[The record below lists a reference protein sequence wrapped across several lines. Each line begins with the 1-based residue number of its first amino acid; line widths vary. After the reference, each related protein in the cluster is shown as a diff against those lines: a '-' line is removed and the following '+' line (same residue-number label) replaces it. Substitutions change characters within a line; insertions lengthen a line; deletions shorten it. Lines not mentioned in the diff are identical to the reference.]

1 MTSRPFRIDE
11 VSPEIGEL
19 TGMGLDREDFIKY
32 VLALT
37 LDMGFERSRFYE
49 IATDVVK
56 EKKIVVL
63 THEDPERERPPE
75 QSRLFEFALSSI
87 ARMDSELYPA
97 VEDSEGSGA
106 DVTEGIPDLELK
118 GRSWVD
124 IPVTAGQ
131 RTIAIIACDWKGGPE
146 RLTATNKASL
156 RSIGAQ
162 VGSYLGLKPMKAVAR
177 YRKQRTQWSK
187 LAQRDLVIAASE
199 QIAEAV
205 DAAALAVFA
214 FSWPDQRL
222 TKVHSWVAKGFLRH
236 RRRQMQELEESYGVD
251 EYLTGQAW
259 GPEGYRYIV
268 DFSSLEERPNPPLQ
282 WEDSVKWHQ
291 HLFGGIRTVMYASV
305 GSSDRRYL
313 IRFMNRHTRPELPFL
328 GEFELMETLIAELRS
343 DVDATV
349 ANQRSESLQGIA
361 QLAAETSSGP
371 SEIADSV
378 IDALRVESVDHFG
391 VLCHQQEDAQ
401 FGFRAFRGPKF
412 LGFNFDLAQEWQR
425 DKLYEAAV
433 EKDGFYRLGEYSDE
447 SFLARSLEKIG
458 YKAIKSF
465 AIRTGQTRGV
475 FFVPITTASPIRMG
489 SSRQIPDA
497 GFGTESLLH
506 AYSRLIGNAVE
517 TRIARFR
524 VDGARHALG
533 LIGHEMRG
541 PLATANSEAEL
552 AVNAARETL
561 RDLHPDSY
569 TSHPA
574 YVRLMSHRSR
584 MSDRQRQV
592 SATLEL
598 APLVAQESEGEMQL
612 HFQAADTN
620 ALLHEAVRM
629 VKDELRREDEALR
642 NYEFVYTPSMERLG
656 PLVCDPEYI
665 RQVFKNV
672 IRNAVKYSIRSGRD
686 PIEVAIIGEPQSHH
700 VGIKVRN
707 WGHPINEE
715 YRNLI
720 FQPWVRGGIEDE
732 VRAIRG
738 MGLGLFLSRRI
749 LTAHNGLILFTS
761 VPVSEG
767 SRQHVNRRGN
777 ETIFEI
783 RIPRWL
789 RPGTRSFRWKGSES
803 EYTSK

>member
-1 MTSRPFRIDE
+1 MANGPFRIDE
-11 VSPEIGEL
+11 VSPEIGEF

-49 IATDVVK
+49 TAWDVVR
-56 EKKIVVL
+56 EKKVVVL
-63 THEDPERERPPE
+63 TNEDPERERPPE
-75 QSRLFEFALSSI
+75 QSRLFEFDLSSI
-87 ARMDSELYPA
+87 ARRDSGLYPA
-97 VEDSEGSGA
+97 VEAGAGSGA
-106 DVTEGIPDLELK
+106 DVAEEIPDLELK

-131 RTIAIIACDWKGGPE
+131 RTIAILACDWKGDPE
-146 RLTATNKASL
+146 RLTGADKASL

-162 VGSYLGLKPMKAVAR
+162 VGSYLGLKPMKAVAN
-177 YRKQRTQWSK
+177 YRKQRTRWSK

-205 DAAALAVFA
+205 DAATLAVFA

-222 TKVHSWVAKGFLRH
+222 TKVHGWVAPEFLRH
-236 RRRQMQELEESYGVD
+236 RRRQMEELEESYGVD

-259 GPEGYRYIV
+259 GPNGYRYIV
-268 DFSSLEERPNPPLQ
+268 DFSSLEEKPNPPLQ
-282 WEDSVKWHQ
+282 WEDSVNWHQ
-291 HLFGGIRTVMYASV
+291 HLFGEIRTVMYASV
-305 GSSDRRYL
+305 GSFDRRYL
-313 IRFMNRHTRPELPFL
+313 IRFMNRHKRHELPFL
-328 GEFELMETLIAELRS
+328 GEFELMDTLIDELRA

-349 ANQRSESLQGIA
+349 ANQRSESLQDIA
-361 QLAAETSSGP
+361 RLAAETSGP
-371 SEIADSV
+371 SEIANSV

-391 VLCHQQEDAQ
+391 VLCHQQEAAQ
-401 FGFRAFRGPKF
+401 FGFRAFKGPRF
-412 LGFNFDLAQEWQR
+412 FGFDFDLAQQWQR

-433 EKDGFYRLGEYSDE
+433 EEDGFYRLAEYTEE
-447 SFLARSLEKIG
+447 SPLARGLEEIE

-475 FFVPITTASPIRMG
+475 FFVPIATASPIRMG
-489 SSRQIPDA
+489 SSKQIPNA

-552 AVNAARETL
+552 AVDAARETL
-561 RDLHPDSY
+561 RDMYPDSF

-574 YVRLMSHRSR
+574 FVRLMRHRSR
-584 MSDRQRQV
+584 MFDRQHQV

-598 APLVAQESEGEMQL
+598 APLVAQESEGEIQL
-612 HFQAADTN
+612 HFKARDTN
-620 ALLHEAVRM
+620 SLLEEAVEM
-629 VKDELRREDEALR
+629 VKNELRREQEALS
-642 NYEFVYTPSMERLG
+642 NYDFVYAPSTDRLG
-656 PLVCDPEYI
+656 PVVCDPEYI

-672 IRNAVKYSIRSGRD
+672 IRNAVKYSIRNGRE
-686 PIEVAIIGEPQSHH
+686 PIDVEIIGEPQSHH
-700 VGIKVRN
+700 VGVKVRN
-707 WGHPINEE
+707 WGHPIKEE
-715 YRNLI
+715 YRDLI
-720 FQPWVRGGIEDE
+720 FQPWVRGGVEDE
-732 VRAIRG
+732 VKAIRG

-761 VPVSEG
+761 VPVSED
-767 SRQHVNRRGN
+767 SRRRANRHGN
-777 ETIFEI
+777 ETVFEI
-783 RIPRWL
+783 RIPRGL
-789 RPGTRSFRWKGSES
+789 RPGTRTFRWKGSES
-803 EYTSK
+803 EYTVK